1 MRPNEIDVSPGLN
14 SEVSPKEEVPNNRD
28 LTPIQGSNEISTEEN
43 LSDLNITEREMI
55 DEDEDETDVVNED
68 RGVNNVENL
77 SEGENSNSEI
87 EEQEKS
93 TAPFFSCLY

>member
-1 MRPNEIDVSPGLN
+1 MID
-14 SEVSPKEEVPNNRD
+14 E
-28 LTPIQGSNEISTEEN
+28 
-43 LSDLNITEREMI
+43 

-93 TAPFFSCLY
+93 TAPFFPVSIDLKDNGHEALVGFKGLYAIDYFLKKNILLVGFLTSTTSFRT